1 MKLYAPKYYKK
12 FKCIAHKC
20 EHSCCVGWEIDID
33 SATLERYKN
42 LKDGYGIVINN
53 SISTDETPHFRL
65 DESERCPHLDEHG
78 LCKIITN
85 LGEDYLCDI
94 CRQHPRFYNFTTVA
108 EMGIGMSCPEAAR
121 IILGSSDYAETE
133 EVGEVDVA
141 EEVVEFDGR
150 GQRGKIYEILRDTS
164 VDYGARLNNIYSKY
178 SVNSGDDGQ
187 WTAILDSLEY
197 LDEAHR
203 DLFKKYSSEKRPQE
217 KDEFLERFL
226 AYFIYRHC
234 TEAFDAEDFR
244 VRLAFC
250 LFCER
255 LFASL
260 ICCNGAGSLYE
271 IAALASVIS
280 EEIEYSDENTLSL
293 TYNNLL

>member
-12 FKCIAHKC
+12 FKCIADKC

-42 LKDGYGIVINN
+42 LKDGYGNAIND
-53 SISTDETPHFRL
+53 SISAEDTPHFKL
-65 DESERCPHLDEHG
+65 DGKERCPHLDEHG

-108 EMGIGMSCPEAAR
+108 EVGIGMSCPEAAR
-121 IILGSSDYAETE
+121 LILDSSDYAEME

-141 EEVVEFDGR
+141 QDVMAFDGR
-150 GQRGKIYEILRDTS
+150 SQRDGIYGILYDTS
-164 VDYGARLNNIYSKY
+164 VDYETRLNKIYDIC
-178 SVNSGDDGQ
+178 SVNAGDDGR
-187 WTAILDSLEY
+187 WTEILDSLEY

-203 DLFKKYSSEKRPQE
+203 DFFKNYSSEKRPE
-217 KDEFLERFL
+217 GKDEYLERFL

-234 TEAFDAEDFR
+234 TEAFDAEDFCA
-244 VRLAFC
+244 RLAFC

-260 ICCNGAGSLYE
+260 ICCSGAGSLRE
-271 IAALASVIS
+271 IATLASIIS
-280 EEIEYSDENTLSL
+280 EEIEYSDENTLAL